1 MDTEDASNTHP
12 TSTESPQSQ
21 RPQSQ
26 AAERSRENLTIIPP
40 PPHQRSEGVQSAFF
54 NSQSVPINAS
64 GFRRA
69 RSYYSTSIP
78 NEAVPWSA
86 LRRYNDGSFV
96 QSPGFGDVDD
106 YFGFGQL
113 AYMSPRDDR
122 GFDPAADH
130 GTRQRTISDGSSR

>member
-1 MDTEDASNTHP
+1 MDAEDASNTHP

-21 RPQSQ
+21 RPRSQ
-26 AAERSRENLTIIPP
+26 PAERNLTVIPP
-40 PPHQRSEGVQSAFF
+40 SQIPHQQGEESTSSAFPF
-54 NSQSVPINAS
+54 NSQSVPINTS
-64 GFRRA
+64 GLRRA

-113 AYMSPRDDR
+113 AHSMSPRDER
-122 GFDPAADH
+122 GGFESIADH
-130 GTRQRTISDGSSR
+130 WI